1 MILKETVP
9 NYPVHRLYIRM
20 PGISR
25 IQIYAV
31 DSVSG
36 KLGVADKGVHFSLLY
51 SEDIARI
58 GHSVDQSVPARAHMR
73 DKSAVEFRIP
83 KVSKAHITVDHRDA
97 PGRCHVDHATGILRY
112 VTDRG

>member
-1 MILKETVP
+1 MIPKETVP
-9 NYPVHRLYIRM
+9 DYPVHRLYIRM
-20 PGISR
+20 PGIFR
-25 IQIYAV
+25 IQIHAV

-58 GHSVDQSVPARAHMR
+58 GYSVYQSVPARAHMR
-73 DKSAVEFRIP
+73 DKSAVNLRLPQVKET
-83 KVSKAHITVDHRDA
+83 HITVDHRYASGRRDVNHA
-97 PGRCHVDHATGILRY
+97 PGILRD